1 MTSCLIAGSTGLV
14 GRSLVAKARKLGFQ
28 VIEVSSKNCDLTKF
42 DEINNLLK
50 THNPDIVIDAAAKVG
65 GILANSKYPV
75 EFLENNTLI
84 QLNLFRACHIHSI
97 SKLVFLGSSCVYPK
111 FATQPI
117 SENEL
122 LNGKLEPT
130 NDAYA
135 IAKISG
141 IKLIQAYRKQFNYK
155 WISVMPTNLFGKFDN
170 FSLENSHLIP
180 ALIRKFNEAKG
191 AYKNR
196 VTLWGTGSPKREVLY
211 SDHFADMLF
220 KVIEKY
226 DSDEPINIGTGVD
239 HSIKEIA
246 ELVRDVVEVD
256 CEIDWDTSKPDGTPR
271 KLLDV
276 TKLKNLDIP
285 IPNTL
290 KQDLIETNK
299 WYLDNLNNPELKL

>member
-1 MTSCLIAGSTGLV
+1 M
-14 GRSLVAKARKLGFQ
+14 GFTKI
-28 VIEVSSKNCDLTKF
+28 IEISSKNCDLTKF
-42 DEINNLLK
+42 EQINEILK
-50 THNPDIVIDAAAKVG
+50 FNKPDIVIDAAAKVG
-65 GILANSKYPV
+65 GILANSKFPV
-75 EFLENNTLI
+75 EFLEINTLI
-84 QLNLFRACHIHSI
+84 QLNLFKACHINSI

-191 AYKNR
+191 AYKNK

-276 TKLKNLDIP
+276 TKLKNLGIP

-290 KQDLIETNK
+290 KQDLVETNK